1 LEAKEQVVR
10 TKTDWMEMDA
20 ISYQHGEEPTRAR
33 RLSAQLWTRL
43 LGILVPKLGK
53 SSLTQKRILVELLCW
68 SGVVLV
74 FLVTPMPAFMGSL
87 LSGWSGPL
95 SSPAGMIGGL
105 WIVLLVLAAWAV
117 RCWLEVGKQ
126 AVLSESDPL
135 TGLYDRRH
143 FRQLLTM
150 EISRVRRHSR
160 PLSLIMFDVD
170 DFKSINDTLGHAAGD
185 EVLRVVSSLV
195 NITLRDQ
202 DSVARWGGDEFVI
215 MTPETDLLGAFQV
228 AERLRYLMCKH
239 DFGKAGKVT
248 ASFGVSRVEYQDDV
262 DTFLARVDRLLYLAK
277 ERGKNVVQTE
287 PINLV
292 ARAAISRP
300 TQLLA

>member
-1 LEAKEQVVR
+1 
-10 TKTDWMEMDA
+10 MDA
-20 ISYQHGEEPTRAR
+20 TSYQYSSEPSRAG
-33 RLSAQLWTRL
+33 RLSTQLWTRL
-43 LGILVPKLGK
+43 VGILVPKLGK

-68 SGVVLV
+68 AGVVLIS
-74 FLVTPMPAFMGSL
+74 FVTPIPSFLGGL
-87 LSGWSGPL
+87 LSGWTRAV
-95 SSPAGMIGGL
+95 SSPIGMVGGL
-105 WIVLLVLAAWAV
+105 LIFLLVLAAWSV
-117 RCWLEVGKQ
+117 RCWMELGRQ

-135 TGLYDRRH
+135 TGLYNRRH
-143 FRQLLTM
+143 FRQLLMM

-185 EVLRVVSSLV
+185 KVLKIMSSLV
-195 NITLRDQ
+195 EITLRDQ

-239 DFGKAGKVT
+239 DFGKVGKVT

-262 DTFLARVDRLLYLAK
+262 DSFLERVDRLLYLAK

-292 ARAAISRP
+292 ARAALSRT